1 MRISLVVAVA
11 ANGAIGRG
19 NDLPWR
25 LPADLRHFKRVTMGK
40 PVIMGR
46 RTFESIGK
54 PLPGRLNLVVSNS
67 PDFKPEGVVVV
78 GGLAAA
84 LDAARAAGAAEA
96 MVIGGARLFAE
107 ALPIADRI
115 HLTEVHATVEGDVF
129 LPDFDR
135 AAWREST
142 RERHAAA
149 AGEVA
154 DYSFVTLDRR

>member
-25 LPADLRHFKRVTMGK
+25 LPADLRHFKRLTLGK

-67 PDFKPEGVVVV
+67 PDFKPEGVAVV

-96 MVIGGARLFAE
+96 MVIGGA
-107 ALPIADRI
+107 
-115 HLTEVHATVEGDVF
+115 
-129 LPDFDR
+129 
-135 AAWREST
+135 
-142 RERHAAA
+142 
-149 AGEVA
+149 
-154 DYSFVTLDRR
+154 